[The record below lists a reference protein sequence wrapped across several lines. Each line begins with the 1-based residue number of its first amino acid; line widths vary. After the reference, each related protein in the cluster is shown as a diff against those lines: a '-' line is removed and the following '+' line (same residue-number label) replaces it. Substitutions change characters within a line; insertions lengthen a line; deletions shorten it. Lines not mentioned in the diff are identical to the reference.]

1 MIQQSSLKF
10 SATIQDRFEE
20 FHKANPRIYD
30 LLVRF
35 ALEVKGK
42 GWKRYSIDA
51 IYQRVRWHVN
61 IETSDTDFKI
71 NDHFRSRYARLI
83 MSRVPELD
91 GFFEVRELKA

>member
-10 SATIQDRFEE
+10 SATIQDRFDQ
-20 FHKANPRIYD
+20 FHKDNPSIYD

-35 ALEVKGK
+35 ALEVKHSGRS
-42 GWKRYSIDA
+42 RYSIDA
-51 IYQRVRWHVN
+51 IIQRVRWHVT
-61 IETSDTDFKI
+61 IETRSSDFKL
-71 NDHFRSRYARLI
+71 NDHFTSRYARLI

>member
-1 MIQQSSLKF
+1 MFQSSLKF
-10 SATIQDRFEE
+10 SATIQERFEE

-35 ALEVKGK
+35 ALEAKRSGRP
-42 GWKRYSIDA
+42 RYSIDA
-51 IYQRVRWHVN
+51 IIQRVRWHLS
-61 IETSDTDFKI
+61 IETTDSDFKL
-71 NDHFRSRYARLI
+71 NDHFTSRYARLI

>member
-1 MIQQSSLKF
+1 MIRPN
-10 SATIQDRFEE
+10 IQERFEE

-35 ALEVKGK
+35 ALEVKDRGFS
-42 GWKRYSIDA
+42 RYSIDA
-51 IYQRVRWHVN
+51 IIQRVRWHVT
-61 IETSDTDFKI
+61 IETKSSDFKL
-71 NDHFRSRYARLI
+71 NDHFTSRYARLI